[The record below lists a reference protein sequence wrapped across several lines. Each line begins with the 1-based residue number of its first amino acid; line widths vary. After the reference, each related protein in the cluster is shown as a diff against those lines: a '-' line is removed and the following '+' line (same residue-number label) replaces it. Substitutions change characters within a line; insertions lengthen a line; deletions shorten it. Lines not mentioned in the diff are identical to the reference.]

1 MQMDRDLMFHSE
13 PMRPFQK
20 LTGNGIDG
28 VRPDREANPFA
39 VVIHILDQSLVMA
52 FAFLRLFFIKT
63 IEANAGYDT
72 SQSHLLRHI
81 GRDTRALIRV
91 EESGLATLH
100 HIQAR

>member
-1 MQMDRDLMFHSE
+1 MFHSE

-81 GRDTRALIRV
+81 GRDTRALIHV
-91 EESGLATLH
+91 EESGRATFYH
-100 HIQAR
+100 FQAR